1 MKLKELVKQFIPMNY
16 WNTRRKAS
24 IIRQQGKVADFW
36 APILKAYYNG
46 EIERYSLKPKKKLGT
61 QKVIWQY
68 WGQGIDKD
76 ELPEIIQICF
86 DSVDRNKN
94 DYQVIRLTDI
104 TISEYIDLPDF
115 VWRKRE
121 YVQFTRTFF
130 SDLLRVALLSTYGG
144 VWLDATILLTG
155 SIPAVYEK
163 TDFFMYQRS
172 DEEKNKKY
180 WENVYAYYFGWEP
193 NFKVRMLSS
202 ILFAQKESEIIS
214 TLTDLLL
221 YFWKTQDS
229 LPAYLIMAHHEFE
242 VLGKLVQALDDERN
256 DIYIHFDKK
265 VKNYPLL
272 KTKYTNL
279 YILQKRTDI
288 RWGHISQIKAEY
300 ALFEAAFMQDR
311 YDYYHL
317 LSGVHLPLK
326 SQSYIHHF
334 FEGLKD
340 KEVLVHVPNSDYQT
354 HLKMRRYNFFTK
366 NFMHKVLFIR
376 RINQLLWRVCIRIQ
390 KELHICR
397 NRNQSYTNAA
407 NWVSIT
413 GKCIGYLL
421 QIKKDVLRKYRFTL
435 CGDEFFIPSELG
447 KSYLKDRIYY
457 DDKLLKCDFDGGSNP
472 RIYHLGDY
480 DELISSGCLFAR
492 KFSYTDMHIVD
503 KILIHITADQE

>member
-1 MKLKELVKQFIPMNY
+1 M
-16 WNTRRKAS
+16 
-24 IIRQQGKVADFW
+24 
-36 APILKAYYNG
+36 
-46 EIERYSLKPKKKLGT
+46 
-61 QKVIWQY
+61 IWQY

-229 LPAYLIMAHHEFE
+229 LPDYFCFQILFNELVANYRPAENCPIVNDCIPHIIQTKINGTYDDVSFE
-242 VLGKLVQALDDERN
+242 EALELSN
-256 DIYIHFDKK
+256 IHKMTYFDAAAM
-265 VKNYPLL
+265 
-272 KTKYTNL
+272 
-279 YILQKRTDI
+279 I
-288 RWGHISQIKAEY
+288 R
-300 ALFEAAFMQDR
+300 
-311 YDYYHL
+311 
-317 LSGVHLPLK
+317 
-326 SQSYIHHF
+326 
-334 FEGLKD
+334 
-340 KEVLVHVPNSDYQT
+340 
-354 HLKMRRYNFFTK
+354 LKM
-366 NFMHKVLFIR
+366 
-376 RINQLLWRVCIRIQ
+376 
-390 KELHICR
+390 
-397 NRNQSYTNAA
+397 
-407 NWVSIT
+407 
-413 GKCIGYLL
+413 
-421 QIKKDVLRKYRFTL
+421 VLRL
-435 CGDEFFIPSELG
+435 
-447 KSYLKDRIYY
+447 
-457 DDKLLKCDFDGGSNP
+457 
-472 RIYHLGDY
+472 
-480 DELISSGCLFAR
+480 AR
-492 KFSYTDMHIVD
+492 N
-503 KILIHITADQE
+503 A

>member
-36 APILKAYYNG
+36 APILKAYYLIRYKRMQGYNALWQPG
-46 EIERYSLKPKKKLGT
+46 TDHASIATEVKVIESLKE
-61 QKVIWQY
+61 
-68 WGQGIDKD
+68 QGIDKD

-202 ILFAQKESEIIS
+202 MLFAQKESEIIS

-229 LPAYLIMAHHEFE
+229 LPDYFCFQILFNELVANYRPAENCPIVNDCIPHIIQTKINGTYDDVSFE
-242 VLGKLVQALDDERN
+242 EALELSN
-256 DIYIHFDKK
+256 IHKMTYFDAAAM
-265 VKNYPLL
+265 
-272 KTKYTNL
+272 
-279 YILQKRTDI
+279 I
-288 RWGHISQIKAEY
+288 R
-300 ALFEAAFMQDR
+300 
-311 YDYYHL
+311 
-317 LSGVHLPLK
+317 
-326 SQSYIHHF
+326 
-334 FEGLKD
+334 
-340 KEVLVHVPNSDYQT
+340 
-354 HLKMRRYNFFTK
+354 LKM
-366 NFMHKVLFIR
+366 
-376 RINQLLWRVCIRIQ
+376 
-390 KELHICR
+390 
-397 NRNQSYTNAA
+397 
-407 NWVSIT
+407 
-413 GKCIGYLL
+413 
-421 QIKKDVLRKYRFTL
+421 VLRL
-435 CGDEFFIPSELG
+435 
-447 KSYLKDRIYY
+447 
-457 DDKLLKCDFDGGSNP
+457 
-472 RIYHLGDY
+472 
-480 DELISSGCLFAR
+480 AR
-492 KFSYTDMHIVD
+492 N
-503 KILIHITADQE
+503 A

>member
-193 NFKVRMLSS
+193 NFKG
-202 ILFAQKESEIIS
+202 ECC
-214 TLTDLLL
+214 
-221 YFWKTQDS
+221 
-229 LPAYLIMAHHEFE
+229 
-242 VLGKLVQALDDERN
+242 LVS
-256 DIYIHFDKK
+256 F
-265 VKNYPLL
+265 LL
-272 KTKYTNL
+272 K
-279 YILQKRTDI
+279 KRA
-288 RWGHISQIKAEY
+288 R
-300 ALFEAAFMQDR
+300 LF
-311 YDYYHL
+311 
-317 LSGVHLPLK
+317 
-326 SQSYIHHF
+326 
-334 FEGLKD
+334 
-340 KEVLVHVPNSDYQT
+340 
-354 HLKMRRYNFFTK
+354 
-366 NFMHKVLFIR
+366 
-376 RINQLLWRVCIRIQ
+376 QL
-390 KELHICR
+390 
-397 NRNQSYTNAA
+397 
-407 NWVSIT
+407 
-413 GKCIGYLL
+413 
-421 QIKKDVLRKYRFTL
+421 
-435 CGDEFFIPSELG
+435 
-447 KSYLKDRIYY
+447 
-457 DDKLLKCDFDGGSNP
+457 
-472 RIYHLGDY
+472 
-480 DELISSGCLFAR
+480 
-492 KFSYTDMHIVD
+492 
-503 KILIHITADQE
+503 

>member
-180 WENVYAYYFGWEP
+180 WENVYDYY
-193 NFKVRMLSS
+193 NTS
-202 ILFAQKESEIIS
+202 A
-214 TLTDLLL
+214 
-221 YFWKTQDS
+221 
-229 LPAYLIMAHHEFE
+229 
-242 VLGKLVQALDDERN
+242 
-256 DIYIHFDKK
+256 
-265 VKNYPLL
+265 
-272 KTKYTNL
+272 
-279 YILQKRTDI
+279 RTDI
-288 RWGHISQIKAEY
+288 TIIYRPAENCPIVNDCIPHIIQTKINGTYDDVSFEE
-300 ALFEAAFMQDR
+300 ALELSNIHKMTYFDAAAMIR
-311 YDYYHL
+311 
-317 LSGVHLPLK
+317 
-326 SQSYIHHF
+326 
-334 FEGLKD
+334 
-340 KEVLVHVPNSDYQT
+340 
-354 HLKMRRYNFFTK
+354 LKM
-366 NFMHKVLFIR
+366 
-376 RINQLLWRVCIRIQ
+376 
-390 KELHICR
+390 
-397 NRNQSYTNAA
+397 
-407 NWVSIT
+407 
-413 GKCIGYLL
+413 
-421 QIKKDVLRKYRFTL
+421 VLRL
-435 CGDEFFIPSELG
+435 
-447 KSYLKDRIYY
+447 
-457 DDKLLKCDFDGGSNP
+457 
-472 RIYHLGDY
+472 
-480 DELISSGCLFAR
+480 AR
-492 KFSYTDMHIVD
+492 N
-503 KILIHITADQE
+503 A

>member
-180 WENVYAYYFGWEP
+180 WENVYAYYLGWEP

-229 LPAYLIMAHHEFE
+229 LPDYFCFQILFNELVANYRPAENCPIVNDCIPHIIQTKINGTYDDVSFE
-242 VLGKLVQALDDERN
+242 EALELSN
-256 DIYIHFDKK
+256 IHKMTYFDAAAM
-265 VKNYPLL
+265 
-272 KTKYTNL
+272 
-279 YILQKRTDI
+279 I
-288 RWGHISQIKAEY
+288 R
-300 ALFEAAFMQDR
+300 
-311 YDYYHL
+311 
-317 LSGVHLPLK
+317 
-326 SQSYIHHF
+326 
-334 FEGLKD
+334 
-340 KEVLVHVPNSDYQT
+340 
-354 HLKMRRYNFFTK
+354 LKM
-366 NFMHKVLFIR
+366 
-376 RINQLLWRVCIRIQ
+376 
-390 KELHICR
+390 
-397 NRNQSYTNAA
+397 
-407 NWVSIT
+407 
-413 GKCIGYLL
+413 
-421 QIKKDVLRKYRFTL
+421 VLRL
-435 CGDEFFIPSELG
+435 
-447 KSYLKDRIYY
+447 
-457 DDKLLKCDFDGGSNP
+457 
-472 RIYHLGDY
+472 
-480 DELISSGCLFAR
+480 AR
-492 KFSYTDMHIVD
+492 N
-503 KILIHITADQE
+503 A